1 MQLGY
6 PLCGKFS
13 DSMYGQD
20 TEERGQC
27 VHISRTGPSVTNRHN
42 DDNRFLHAV
51 KISHYRQCALPF
63 KGVKVTESLPSGVS
77 FQEKTILQGL
87 VEVSGER
94 KGRSLE
100 ERKKWAGS
108 NRVSPAFIF
117 VFKAKSFT
125 FFYLLTYLFI
135 YSLYIPISGPHPSS
149 PPSPIL
155 AISPPHY
162 PSPSLRRKG
171 SPFECHPTLWHLVAI
186 GLNTS
191 SPTETQLDN
200 PFMGK
205 WSQQQVTES
214 ETASPPI
221 VRGPIGRP
229 SYISAPNM

>member
-42 DDNRFLHAV
+42 DNRFLHVV

-87 VEVSGER
+87 VGEVSGER

-100 ERKKWAGS
+100 ERKK
-108 NRVSPAFIF
+108 
-117 VFKAKSFT
+117 
-125 FFYLLTYLFI
+125 
-135 YSLYIPISGPHPSS
+135 
-149 PPSPIL
+149 
-155 AISPPHY
+155 
-162 PSPSLRRKG
+162 
-171 SPFECHPTLWHLVAI
+171 
-186 GLNTS
+186 
-191 SPTETQLDN
+191 
-200 PFMGK
+200 
-205 WSQQQVTES
+205 
-214 ETASPPI
+214 
-221 VRGPIGRP
+221 
-229 SYISAPNM
+229 